1 MSERGA
7 TGGKV
12 VAIGGGHGLAQTLRA
27 ARVYASEITAVVSVA
42 DDGGSSGRLR
52 ELLGIPAPGDLRRCI
67 GALLPEPSPLSDALE
82 YRFASGELTGHA
94 FGNLLIAAFASV
106 TGDFVSGVEKA
117 CRVLGAIGRVLPA
130 TEIPVVLKAQ
140 TAFGEIIGQVRVK
153 ESEEIATVSLV
164 PPDPDPPR
172 AVIEAIGEADQ
183 IVLGP
188 GSLFTSV
195 LAACVVPAVR
205 DALCT
210 RRGGKGSMWRTCA
223 SSCPRPPVLTSQ
235 GSSNRWRRTR
245 FRSTSSSRTRPP
257 SVSVPLGKESSSSS
271 RTWGRRDFANMTRSC
286 LAPSYRTCL
295 LVAIDVLRSCRQVRE
310 SVCGRETAR
319 ESDCRRGDG

>member
-117 CRVLGAIGRVLPA
+117 CRVLGAIGRVLPT

-205 DALCT
+205 DALCAA
-210 RRGGKGSMWRTCA
+210 RGQR
-223 SSCPRPPVLTSQ
+223 VY
-235 GSSNRWRRTR
+235 
-245 FRSTSSSRTRPP
+245 
-257 SVSVPLGKESSSSS
+257 V
-271 RTWGRRDFANMTRSC
+271 AN
-286 LAPSYRTCL
+286 
-295 LVAIDVLRSCRQVRE
+295 LREQLP
-310 SVCGRETAR
+310 ETAGFDVARLLQSLEAHEVPIDIVLADPAALGIGTVGEGIELVLANVGAPGLR
-319 ESDCRRGDG
+319 EHDPQLLGAELSHLLARCN